1 MSLFKMISEGFH
13 SFWNYILRLFV
24 SIVVFF
30 LYLYIVII
38 FSTDGSSNSFVS
50 LFYLIIFSIPI
61 CLSRIAIKSKV
72 KKIAF
77 CLAVMFYLTIIFVY
91 YSQFINTHIAVWL
104 AITSLLL
111 IKKVI
116 LLQEDQ
122 EVSVLLPSALFALIV
137 ITFAYCYSGDN
148 SYFRPRNLNCSTPIF
163 TKDIVGMSQESKRI
177 IDEKD
182 IVIVDSKT
190 CSTTNGNYM
199 FIVKP
204 IKNKFFSQQSYAL
217 NSDVQ
222 TFNEL
227 LSEIRYVSN
236 FYNSYL
242 VSYGSGVAGGIFNS
256 IMAIMK
262 SLIQIFFH
270 PLDTLSGIYNAITSI
285 PSQFLKVK
293 NDPSMIIDEPI
304 HDARKYLDATEKS
317 IAQKN
322 NIDIDKLILSE
333 TKNALRHERNILVA
347 GEKGTEFGM
356 AVVPFFGS
364 FGKTAKAM
372 QTTVALKATNAITTS
387 STKVAEL
394 AKAQKIIVKPSHSPD
409 KIAKAGE
416 VVTPIENVTLNDA
429 KKTILSSNEPSNS
442 LDAGKIN
449 KASSSKRIKGGGP
462 EDQLFDKNG
471 KKDLIK
477 RGEEVYDESSFRKGS
492 AGITGRKPTPD
503 AMSVDYAKKTKTY
516 IEDKR
521 PSEWESNSW
530 RSHPKDKN
538 GVIKDPIEKERA
550 AAIRDL
556 KDGKITKA
564 EADARIVIA
573 ENDDHFLKRGSRWT
587 DPDGVPSKGY
597 KDELGI
603 RMPDSS
609 PPPKRVDERVEAFK
623 KYLKDAGR
631 NPEVVRENDIVFI
644 RYDVK
649 K

>member
-1 MSLFKMISEGFH
+1 MISERFH

-163 TKDIVGMSQESKRI
+163 TQDIVGISQESKRI

-199 FIVKP
+199 FIVRP

-227 LSEIRYVSN
+227 LSEIQYVSN

-256 IMAIMK
+256 ITAIMK
-262 SLIQIFFH
+262 SLIQILFH

-293 NDPSMIIDEPI
+293 NDPSMIIEEPI

-347 GEKGTEFGM
+347 GEKGTELGM

-364 FGKTAKAM
+364 FGKTAKVM
-372 QTTVALKATNAITTS
+372 QTAVALKATKAITTS

-409 KIAKAGE
+409 KIAKTGE
-416 VVTPIENVTLNDA
+416 VVKPTENVILNDT
-429 KKTILSSNEPSNS
+429 KKIISSSNEPSSNLNADKLPQKTNS
-442 LDAGKIN
+442 KM
-449 KASSSKRIKGGGP
+449 IKGDGP
-462 EDQLFDKNG
+462 EDQLFDKDT
-471 KKDLIK
+471 KKALIK
-477 RGEEVYDESSFRKGS
+477 RGEIVYDETSFQKGTG
-492 AGITGRKPTPD
+492 GIRGKKPSPD
-503 AMSVDYAKKTKTY
+503 GMSVDYDKKTKTY
-516 IEDKR
+516 YEDKR
-521 PSEWESNSW
+521 PSEWGNNSW
-530 RSHPKDKN
+530 LSHPKDKM
-538 GVIKDPIEKERA
+538 GVIRDPIEKERA
-550 AAIRDL
+550 AAIRDY
-556 KDGKITKA
+556 KKGKITKA
-564 EADARIVIA
+564 EAEARIVIA
-573 ENDDHFLKRGSRWT
+573 EHDDHFLKRGTRWN
-587 DPDGVPSKGY
+587 DPDGVPSKGF
-597 KDELGI
+597 KENLGLRI
-603 RMPDSS
+603 PDS
-609 PPPKRVDERVEAFK
+609 PPESIDAII
-623 KYLKDAGR
+623 KYLKDTGR
-631 NPEVVRENDIVFI
+631 NPEKVVSENGFIIIKYDIKKRFI
-644 RYDVK
+644 RLMRTS
-649 K
+649 